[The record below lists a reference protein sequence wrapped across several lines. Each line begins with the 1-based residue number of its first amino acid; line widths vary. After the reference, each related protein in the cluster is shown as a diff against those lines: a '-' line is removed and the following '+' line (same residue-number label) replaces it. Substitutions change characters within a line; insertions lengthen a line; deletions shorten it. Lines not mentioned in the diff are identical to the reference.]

1 MSYDVYYATGGGSLV
16 YGGSDV
22 WVNNWLREIASK
34 LDYPSKLL
42 IHRRR
47 PENIKIEYDSPIE
60 IIWQGYNPRKFEET
74 LKNARK
80 IHILHGYYTPHR
92 IIESNKDKLESVCV
106 HVSVDLSLKAGF
118 QLGLPKLLH
127 FSANSHWEKQVSKW
141 AKKAVWIGLDKIP
154 LHDEIDIIDIP
165 NYYEFKQNKKVCM
178 SNRVGFAARCETRKS
193 PHFLDGIINII
204 DIVSLVS
211 IIIGDYLFMK
221 KNMLI
226 TSILLFFVLSCK
238 TDSQEQ
244 TNTTSNTKLK
254 IQNSIKAKIVTS
266 KGDIIIKLEFEK
278 TRLYQFN
285 YKNIHR
291 FFDRE
296 DWGISHSCHLHEPF
310 GYSIFQALDY
320 GKLPILQKDWL
331 INYEYPFRA
340 FTKEEFNE
348 QIDNISDLS
357 EKERQDYL
365 DNLRDY
371 CRVYDNKEEWTQKY
385 LEIYNQ

>member
-60 IIWQGYNPRKFEET
+60 IIWQGYSPRKFEET

-193 PHFLDGIINII
+193 PHFLDGI
-204 DIVSLVS
+204 DSLAFTDVN
-211 IIIGDYLFMK
+211 DFRWWK
-221 KNMLI
+221 KNL
-226 TSILLFFVLSCK
+226 
-238 TDSQEQ
+238 
-244 TNTTSNTKLK
+244 
-254 IQNSIKAKIVTS
+254 
-266 KGDIIIKLEFEK
+266 KLEFEK